1 MKREE
6 KLQRWVEEQMRIAF
20 EKRRKQ
26 EEERRKKHEEDLESH
41 HTYMHL

>member
-6 KLQRWVEEQMRIAF
+6 KLQRWVEEQMRIAL

-26 EEERRKKHEEDLESH
+26 EEERRKKHEEELE
-41 HTYMHL
+41 